1 MKKCIT
7 ILFVTVCVAG
17 KAQTVIA
24 TKVDSAS
31 AYQTIYNNTKHETT
45 LRGLIK
51 RNLIE
56 GDTTFTW
63 FKKNYTLGK
72 PDDSAVAAFK
82 AHASDI
88 KMIIFGGT
96 WCEDTQNILPQFF
109 RMADVAGYAD
119 SNVTLI
125 GVDRSKTSIDN
136 LSSAFNITK
145 VPTFIIMKNGKE
157 VGRVTEYGESGEP
170 VKELGKIVTGL

>member
-1 MKKCIT
+1 MKKYIA
-7 ILFVTVCVAG
+7 ILFIIASVTGKTQTVTV
-17 KAQTVIA
+17 
-24 TKVDSAS
+24 TKVDSAT

-51 RNLIE
+51 RSLIE
-56 GDTTFTW
+56 SDTTFSW
-63 FKKNYTLGK
+63 FKKNYALGK
-72 PDDSAVAAFK
+72 PDDSAVTAFK

-109 RMADVAGYAD
+109 KMADAAAYAD

-125 GVDRSKTSIDN
+125 GVDRSKTTIDN
-136 LSSAFNITK
+136 LSSAFHITK

-157 VGRVTEYGESGEP
+157 AGRVTEYGNSGEP
-170 VKELGKIVTGL
+170 VKELGKIVAGL